1 MGEMEPIAIKKALP
15 TSYIIGER
23 TFGALGSLMA
33 SFIDITYGGPFGNL
47 NSMYHYVY
55 TSTFESLMN
64 GEVLEGIGFTP
75 DKVVNR
81 KDHNG
86 DYKPQLDAAIDYI
99 RNYQ

>member
-1 MGEMEPIAIKKALP
+1 
-15 TSYIIGER
+15 
-23 TFGALGSLMA
+23 MA
-33 SFIDITYGGPFGNL
+33 SYIDITYGGPFGNA

-86 DYKPQLDAAIDYI
+86 DYKPQLDAAIEYI
-99 RNYQ
+99 KNYN